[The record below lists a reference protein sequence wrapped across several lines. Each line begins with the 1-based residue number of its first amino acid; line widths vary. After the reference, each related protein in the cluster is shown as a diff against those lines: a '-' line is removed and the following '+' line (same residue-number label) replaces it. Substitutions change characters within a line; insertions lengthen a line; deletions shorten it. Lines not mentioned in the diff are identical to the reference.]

1 MTVLRWAGAL
11 FLVTTLACSRR
22 DGATAGEAGAGT
34 TANEPSAAATNG
46 APPERPNAPLVD
58 ASQVA
63 TCSVSHSCSL
73 SHPGLG
79 SSARGTRVDLGAC
92 TRTSWASSGPWKVGP
107 DDTKPTAPA
116 LPGSTKAAKVPEP
129 PPIPVASADCARLK
143 SLVTSVTRADLRAAD
158 EPAKMDTEACQLY
171 VECGSPPT
179 QALRVQRQT
188 TTGAGRVTELVRAV
202 YGLR

>member
-1 MTVLRWAGAL
+1 MTVARWAGAL
-11 FLVTTLACSRR
+11 LLFAALGCSRR
-22 DGATAGEAGAGT
+22 DGAPAGEAGGT
-34 TANEPSAAATNG
+34 TANETGASATNE
-46 APPERPNAPLVD
+46 AHPELPSAPLVD
-58 ASQVA
+58 TSQVG

-92 TRTSWASSGPWKVGP
+92 TRTSWASSGPWKSGP
-107 DDTKPTAPA
+107 DDTTPTAPA
-116 LPGSTKAAKVPEP
+116 PPGKAKTPKVPEP
-129 PPIPVASADCARLK
+129 TPNPVAPADCARLK
-143 SLVTSVTRADLRAAD
+143 SLVTSVTKADLRAAD

-179 QALRVQRQT
+179 QAFRVQRET
-188 TTGAGRVTELVRAV
+188 TTGAGRVTDLIRAV

>member
-11 FLVTTLACSRR
+11 LLVTTLGCSRR
-22 DGATAGEAGAGT
+22 DGATAGEAGTGT
-34 TANEPSAAATNG
+34 TANETGAAATNG

-92 TRTSWASSGPWKVGP
+92 TRTSWASSGPWKNGP
-107 DDTKPTAPA
+107 DDTTPLAPA
-116 LPGSTKAAKVPEP
+116 PPDSTRPPKVPDP
-129 PPIPVASADCARLK
+129 PPMPVPPADCARLK
-143 SLVTSVTRADLRAAD
+143 ALVTSVTPADVRSAN

-188 TTGAGRVTELVRAV
+188 TTGAGRVAELIRAV
-202 YGLR
+202 YGQR

>member
-11 FLVTTLACSRR
+11 LLVSTLACSRR
-22 DGATAGEAGAGT
+22 DGATTGEAGIGT
-34 TANEPSAAATNG
+34 TPSETGAAATNG
-46 APPERPNAPLVD
+46 APPERPNTPLVD

-79 SSARGTRVDLGAC
+79 SNARGTRVDLGAC
-92 TRTSWASSGPWKVGP
+92 TRTSWASSGPWKNGP
-107 DDTKPTAPA
+107 DDTAPLA
-116 LPGSTKAAKVPEP
+116 KAPPDSTRPPKVPAP
-129 PPIPVASADCARLK
+129 PPMPVPPADCARLK
-143 SLVTSVTRADLRAAD
+143 ALVTSVTPADVWSAN

-188 TTGAGRVTELVRAV
+188 TTGAGRVTDLVRAV
-202 YGLR
+202 YGLP

>member
-11 FLVTTLACSRR
+11 LLVTALGCSRR
-22 DGATAGEAGAGT
+22 DGAKAGEAGTGT
-34 TANEPSAAATNG
+34 PANETGSAATNG
-46 APPERPNAPLVD
+46 APPERPNEPLVE

-63 TCSVSHSCSL
+63 SCSVAHSCSL

-92 TRTSWASSGPWKVGP
+92 TRTSWASSGPWKNGA
-107 DDTKPTAPA
+107 DDTPLAPTP
-116 LPGSTKAAKVPEP
+116 PGSTKAPKVPEP
-129 PPIPVASADCARLK
+129 PKVPVPPADCARLK
-143 SLVTSVTRADLRAAD
+143 SLVTSVTRADLRAAA

-179 QALRVQRQT
+179 EALRVQRQT
-188 TTGAGRVTELVRAV
+188 TTGAGRVTDLVRAV
-202 YGLR
+202 YGLP